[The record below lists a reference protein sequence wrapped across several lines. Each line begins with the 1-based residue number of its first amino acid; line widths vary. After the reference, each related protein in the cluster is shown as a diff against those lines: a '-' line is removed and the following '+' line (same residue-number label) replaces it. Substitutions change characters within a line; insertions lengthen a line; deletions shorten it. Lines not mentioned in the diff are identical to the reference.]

1 MSIDIGGMRK
11 AYMGKEEVFTE
22 EQLVSREPFEQ
33 FRNWFDI
40 ASKTPGIGE
49 PNAMC
54 LATATKN
61 GLPSA
66 RMVLLKGYGPSGFKF
81 FTNYKSRKAS
91 ELYENPHASLNFY
104 WEPLKRCVRIEGHV
118 EKLSTEESTEY
129 FMSRPEN
136 SRIGAIVSPQSQ
148 PIPSR
153 DYLSEK
159 QTDLTKLAEEKS
171 DQICKPEH
179 WGGYIVIPHTVEFWQ
194 GQTSRLHDRIRFR
207 KLKPGEKPDKTV
219 VHEGDNGWVYER
231 LAP

>member
-11 AYMGKEEVFTE
+11 AYMEKGEVFTE
-22 EQLVSREPFEQ
+22 SQLVSQEPFEQ
-33 FRNWFDI
+33 FRDWFEI
-40 ASKTPGIGE
+40 ASKTPGIEE

-54 LATATKN
+54 LATATKD
-61 GLPSA
+61 GRPSA
-66 RMVLLKGYGPSGFKF
+66 RMVLLKGYGPNGFKF

-91 ELYENPHASLNFY
+91 ELDANPYASLNFY
-104 WEPLKRCVRIEGHV
+104 WEPLKRCVRIEGKV

-129 FMSRPEN
+129 FMSRPES

-159 QTDLTKLAEEKS
+159 QTELTQLAQEKPE
-171 DQICKPEH
+171 QICKPEN
-179 WGGYIVIPHTVEFWQ
+179 WGGYIVVPDMIEFWQ
-194 GQTSRLHDRIRFR
+194 GQTNRLHDRIRFR
-207 KLKPGEKPDKTV
+207 KLKPDDKPDNAV
-219 VHEGDNGWVYER
+219 VHQGKNGWVYER